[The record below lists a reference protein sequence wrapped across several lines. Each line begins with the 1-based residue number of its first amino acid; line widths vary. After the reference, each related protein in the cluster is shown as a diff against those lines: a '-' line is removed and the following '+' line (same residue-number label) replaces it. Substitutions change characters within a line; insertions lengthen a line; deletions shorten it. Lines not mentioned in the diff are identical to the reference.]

1 MIRHTG
7 GSALSDTSTRSSPCS
22 WAKHWAEF
30 IATKIKLA
38 QTNAAVKVNAE
49 MLALYWELRSYHEHK
64 KLNIKQ
70 VSKSIFI
77 LMSVFALS
85 AYNNSK
91 NGSTHN
97 KNLKIQLK
105 R

>member
-1 MIRHTG
+1 MGKAITQN
-7 GSALSDTSTRSSPCS
+7 SEY
-22 WAKHWAEF
+22 KHWAEF